1 MDKIDKITLNDI
13 YNMGNWLAG
22 SIELLKQNIPDIDI
36 VTALSAQSTDQEVPS
51 AKCVYDM
58 IGDVESLLEAI

>member
-36 VTALSAQSTDQEVPS
+36 VTVLTAQSTDQEVPS

-58 IGDVESLLEAI
+58 IGDVESLLESI

>member
-1 MDKIDKITLNDI
+1 MAKIDKITLNDI

-22 SIELLKQNIPDIDI
+22 SIELLKENVPA
-36 VTALSAQSTDQEVPS
+36 VATALSSQSTDEEVPS

>member
-1 MDKIDKITLNDI
+1 MSEIDKITLNDI

-22 SIELLKQNIPDIDI
+22 SIELLKQNIPVIDI
-36 VTALSAQSTDQEVPS
+36 ATAISSQSTDEEVPS

>member
-1 MDKIDKITLNDI
+1 MSKIDKITLNDI

-22 SIELLKQNIPDIDI
+22 SIELLKQNIPVIDI
-36 VTALSAQSTDQEVPS
+36 ATALSSQSTDEQVPS